1 VPSSPRFDEALLSQ
15 RTKETL
21 AAVVE
26 QQRNAGVDV
35 ISDGEVGKP
44 GFSSYIYER
53 YTGFGHPVET
63 ATNALDLLD
72 YPEVAAATFGA
83 KAEAAQH
90 IDMRHCEGAIE
101 LKDAEAI
108 KQDIANFAEAL
119 GDSPRDMAFLNAP
132 TPGQITFN
140 NPNDYYPSHA
150 AYLDAAAEALR
161 YEYQAVIDAGFNLQ
175 LDSPDLAMS
184 AHYQFGSGVGEHM
197 PHVRAAIEALNHAI
211 EGLPPERLRLHVCW
225 GNYAGPHNHDV
236 PLRTII
242 EPVLTANVET
252 ISFEAANPTHEHEWE
267 VFKEV
272 KLPDDKVLMPG
283 VIDVTTTRI
292 EHPRTV
298 AQRLLRFAE
307 LVGREQVIAST
318 DCGFATFAGME
329 WVPMT
334 LTWGKLRTLAEG
346 AELASRELW

>member
-1 VPSSPRFDEALLSQ
+1 
-15 RTKETL
+15 
-21 AAVVE
+21 
-26 QQRNAGVDV
+26 
-35 ISDGEVGKP
+35 
-44 GFSSYIYER
+44 
-53 YTGFGHPVET
+53 
-63 ATNALDLLD
+63 
-72 YPEVAAATFGA
+72 
-83 KAEAAQH
+83 
-90 IDMRHCEGAIE
+90 
-101 LKDAEAI
+101 
-108 KQDIANFAEAL
+108 
-119 GDSPRDMAFLNAP
+119 
-132 TPGQITFN
+132 
-140 NPNDYYPSHA
+140 
-150 AYLDAAAEALR
+150 
-161 YEYQAVIDAGFNLQ
+161 
-175 LDSPDLAMS
+175 
-184 AHYQFGSGVGEHM
+184 
-197 PHVRAAIEALNHAI
+197 VRAAIEALNHAI